1 MSAPAQSI
9 DLLADLRGN
18 YAKRLRQRVES
29 LAAFVQA
36 CREGAVTDESI
47 AENHRCVHSMIGSAA
62 IFGHP
67 DLSESALVAERAF
80 LTRTCDEIEP
90 VINQVEQL
98 LLRANEVLDKTN
110 AHPI

>member
-18 YAKRLRQRVES
+18 YTKRLRQRVES
-29 LAAFVQA
+29 LALFVQA
-36 CREGAVTDESI
+36 CREGAVSDESI
-47 AENHRCVHSMIGSAA
+47 STKHRCVHSMIGSAA

-67 DLSESALVAERAF
+67 ELSESALVAERAF

-90 VINQVEQL
+90 VISRVEQL
-98 LLRANEVLDKTN
+98 LIRANEVLNKTT
-110 AHPI
+110 P